1 MKITSSYVVSVTG
14 STACCSS
21 ANSDTVTLF
30 EGFNESSIV
39 LKFEPESIET
49 LSILIDQLKLTL
61 KHLTTAKVEELERL
75 KKRQHTC
82 CQDSYCAESVGF

>member
-14 STACCSS
+14 STVCCSS

-30 EGFNESSIV
+30 EGFNENSIA

-49 LSILIDQLKLTL
+49 LSILIEQLKLTL
-61 KHLTTAKVEELERL
+61 AHLTNAKIEELERM
-75 KKRQHTC
+75 KKLHRTC
-82 CQDSYCAESVGF
+82 CKDSYCAETLGF